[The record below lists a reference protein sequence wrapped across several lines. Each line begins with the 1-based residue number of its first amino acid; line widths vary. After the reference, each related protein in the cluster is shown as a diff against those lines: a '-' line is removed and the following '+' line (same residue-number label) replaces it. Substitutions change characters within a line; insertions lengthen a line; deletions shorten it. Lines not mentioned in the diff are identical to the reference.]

1 MPTGEYSMNTN
12 YDVSVVIINYNSKK
26 YIDNL
31 FESLIKL
38 KHSDFTFQIVV
49 VDNASTD
56 DSIEYLESRHFDEYI
71 PVKIVKSDVNRGF
84 AGGNNFGV
92 KYSDSEYIVFLNN
105 DTAVD
110 ELSLIHISEPT
121 RH

>member
-38 KHSDFTFQIVV
+38 K
-49 VDNASTD
+49 
-56 DSIEYLESRHFDEYI
+56 
-71 PVKIVKSDVNRGF
+71 F
-84 AGGNNFGV
+84 A
-92 KYSDSEYIVFLNN
+92 
-105 DTAVD
+105 
-110 ELSLIHISEPT
+110 
-121 RH
+121 

>member
-1 MPTGEYSMNTN
+1 MNTN

-56 DSIEYLESRHFDEYI
+56 DSIEYL
-71 PVKIVKSDVNRGF
+71 
-84 AGGNNFGV
+84 
-92 KYSDSEYIVFLNN
+92 
-105 DTAVD
+105 
-110 ELSLIHISEPT
+110 
-121 RH
+121 

>member
-56 DSIEYLESRHFDEYI
+56 DSIEYLVPLPPAKII
-71 PVKIVKSDVNRGF
+71 PFICSSF
-84 AGGNNFGV
+84 QTLYA
-92 KYSDSEYIVFLNN
+92 
-105 DTAVD
+105 
-110 ELSLIHISEPT
+110 
-121 RH
+121 